1 VYRALCAPLNPIIL
15 DLDDFEAN
23 ICNQVVGLANGQ
35 LLHSIVTSSGR
46 SQEAALTHLGLL
58 LATIASGIQYS
69 DVTFEERNQ
78 LLQEYSQHSSLI
90 PSFSVVNADRKNSQ
104 KLFPLSASS
113 QFHAT
118 TVLHF
123 FANTPPPSNHFTKRV
138 GTPGSVGYSQHHK
151 SASAVSG
158 ARH

>member
-1 VYRALCAPLNPIIL
+1 MKSIVYCHRKSISCRTFIINLASLKLKNSSYFGVYRALCAPLNPIIL

-90 PSFSVVNADRKNSQ
+90 PSISVVNADRKNS
-104 KLFPLSASS
+104 
-113 QFHAT
+113 
-118 TVLHF
+118 
-123 FANTPPPSNHFTKRV
+123 
-138 GTPGSVGYSQHHK
+138 
-151 SASAVSG
+151 
-158 ARH
+158 